1 MAIIIKD
8 FEPAGDN
15 IEVVFPGSKTRYQ
28 IPTSDVLTVDDMIA
42 LRTGDYQRIADLFDA
57 EAQVHFLRL
66 RKPQLEEFVQGWLGE
81 AKN

>member
-8 FEPAGDN
+8 YEPSGDVV
-15 IEVVFPGSKTRYQ
+15 EVQFPGSKKRFE

-57 EAQVHFLRL
+57 EAQEHFLKL
-66 RKPQLEEFVQGWLGE
+66 RKSQLEEFVQGWLGE